1 MIQYFIMTELNF
13 SSLMKKVG
21 AVIIK
26 QREVRHVTQRKLAH
40 DAKVSQFYL
49 GTVEHGKANPSLGL
63 LKRITDALDIP
74 VTSLFED

>member
-1 MIQYFIMTELNF
+1 
-13 SSLMKKVG
+13 MKKIG
-21 AVIIK
+21 GTIIK
-26 QREVRHVTQRKLAH
+26 QREECHITQRKLAH

-74 VTSLFED
+74 ITSLFGD